1 MKIILTNAFSINML
15 PHAATLQFSKVTNP
29 ADLICRNWLTENA
42 IGHADTDR
50 VVRNILRMDGAEVP
64 EGKRSN
70 VVFPT
75 PEADALLVAQYRG
88 PRLPEGATELPA
100 GATLEFWLVETKT
113 EHAWQHNLKNR
124 EY

>member
-15 PHAATLQFSKVTNP
+15 PCNANLKFTKIANP
-29 ADLICRNWLTENA
+29 ADLINRNWLTENA

-50 VVRNILRMDGAEVP
+50 VVRHQLHMDGAEVP

-88 PRLPEGATELPA
+88 PRLPEGATELPQ
-100 GATLEFWLVETKT
+100 GATLEFWLVTADNEP
-113 EHAWQHNLKNR
+113 AWPHNLANR